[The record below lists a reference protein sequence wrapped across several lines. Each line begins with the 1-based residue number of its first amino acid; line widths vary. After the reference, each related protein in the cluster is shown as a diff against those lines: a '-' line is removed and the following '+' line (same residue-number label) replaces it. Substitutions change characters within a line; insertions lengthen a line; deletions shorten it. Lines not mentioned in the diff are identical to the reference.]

1 MNDVNHITELV
12 RTIVSQL
19 VDNPSA
25 IMIEEKSGDRTTV
38 ISITVPK
45 DEVGKII
52 GREGKII
59 TSIRT
64 ICENI
69 AAKNEKRVNI
79 HIID

>member
-1 MNDVNHITELV
+1 MAEVNNITELV
-12 RTIVSQL
+12 KTIVGQL
-19 VDNPSA
+19 VDNPEQVV
-25 IMIEEKSGDRTTV
+25 IEEKSGNRTTV

-45 DEVGKII
+45 EEVGKII